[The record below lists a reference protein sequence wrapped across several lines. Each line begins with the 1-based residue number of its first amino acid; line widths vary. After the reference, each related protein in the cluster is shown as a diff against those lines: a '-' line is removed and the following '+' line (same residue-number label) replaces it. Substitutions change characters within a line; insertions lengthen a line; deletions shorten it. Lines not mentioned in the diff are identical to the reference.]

1 MIATFTLLALAQ
13 TPQITWTEHSLTVG
27 GAAIPCEMGRMK
39 VPENRLNPKSREIEV
54 AVVRLRA
61 KTPNPG
67 PPTVYLDGG
76 PGSSAIGLSQAP
88 IYFQAFEKLREIG
101 DVILLDQR
109 GVGLS
114 RPRLA
119 YPSQI
124 PIPPD
129 FYETEEAF
137 LNFWTARAKEALG
150 FFTKDPGA
158 DPAGYNTEQ
167 SADDVNDIRRALGA
181 DKIRILGFSYG
192 THLGL
197 SVIRRHGDHL
207 AGAVLIGTEGPDDT
221 LKPPLNGD
229 KQIDNIAREVANDPE
244 LSKKIPD
251 FKALVKA
258 CMQKLEQEPAT
269 VTLKTAQ
276 GDKEFKV
283 GKYGLQ
289 HLIFRDLG
297 DTNDIPYFPLGFYG
311 ISQGNYQM
319 LQALAQKRYSQY
331 APGTPLMTLLVDY
344 SSGSS
349 PEREKLIEGQ
359 ASQAIFGNAM
369 NFMDVPGATLGIP
382 TLPPSFRAPIKSS
395 VPTLFLSGDLDWNTF
410 PEQAEAVRKGFPN
423 STHIVVKRAG
433 HESIW
438 TNAEI
443 QQAINDFFS
452 GKDVSGV
459 KLTLDWKFTPI
470 P

>member
-13 TPQITWTEHSLTVG
+13 TPKITWADYSLSVG
-27 GAAIPCEMGRMK
+27 GTAIPCEMGRLK
-39 VPENRLNPKSREIEV
+39 VPENRNNPKSREIEL
-54 AVVRLRA
+54 ALVRLKA
-61 KTPNPG
+61 KTDNPG
-67 PPTVYLDGG
+67 PALIYLDGG
-76 PGSSAIGLSQAP
+76 PGSSAIGLAQAP

-114 RPRLA
+114 KPRLA
-119 YPSQI
+119 YPSQF
-124 PIPPD
+124 PIPQD
-129 FYETEEAF
+129 FYESEEAF
-137 LNFWTARAKEALG
+137 LNLWKARAKEALG
-150 FFTKDPGA
+150 FFMRDPGA

-167 SADDVNDIRRALGA
+167 SADDVNDIRKALGA

-229 KQIDNIAREVANDPE
+229 KQIENIAKEVAKDPD

-258 CMQKLEQEPAT
+258 CMDKLEKEPVT
-269 VTLKTAQ
+269 VTLKTGQ
-276 GDKEFKV
+276 GDKPFKV

-331 APGTPLMTLLVDY
+331 APGTPLMTVLVDY
-344 SSGSS
+344 SSGASL
-349 PEREKLIEGQ
+349 EREKLIEAQKG
-359 ASQAIFGNAM
+359 QAIFGNAM
-369 NFMDVPGATLGIP
+369 NFMDAPGAVLGIP
-382 TLPPSFRAPIKSS
+382 TLPPSFRAPIKTN
-395 VPTLFLSGDLDWNTF
+395 VPTLFLSGNLDWNTF
-410 PEQAEAVRKGFPN
+410 PEQADAARKGFTK
-423 STHIVVKRAG
+423 STHIIVKRAG

-438 TNAEI
+438 TNAPI
-443 QQAINDFFS
+443 QQAINDFFN
-452 GKDVSGV
+452 GKDVSRV
-459 KLTLDWKFTPI
+459 TLELDWKFMPI